1 MNFKWPITVFS
12 LYTICSFD
20 GIWSGFI
27 VSVLICCVPT
37 LTVYC
42 AFFIWTPTYSNI
54 EKPNCFELFCNIS
67 FGIFVWL
74 ILKIPLFH
82 VVEFMMI
89 MFDRAEWNR
98 MRWFLKWN
106 FFNFRSLKFFAE
118 HRIIFNHILIY
129 YENIYCCCYL
139 NFICNKHL
147 IFPHNFSML
156 KISIGASPDRV
167 NLISFKAPN
176 FIDVHHYWHEA
187 KSITEF
193 KFQFEM

>member
-12 LYTICSFD
+12 LYTICFFD

-118 HRIIFNHILIY
+118 HRIILIIFLID
-129 YENIYCCCYL
+129 YESIWNYCCYL
-139 NFICNKHL
+139 SLQQTFNFFIKK
-147 IFPHNFSML
+147 STT